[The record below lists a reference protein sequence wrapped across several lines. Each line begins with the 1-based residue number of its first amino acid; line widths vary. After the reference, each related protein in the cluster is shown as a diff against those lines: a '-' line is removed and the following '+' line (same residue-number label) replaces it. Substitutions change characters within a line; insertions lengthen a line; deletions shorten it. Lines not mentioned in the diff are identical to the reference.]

1 MGTFQFQVANCDLK
15 FIPVDAHGFV
25 CSDKSGAAIQPFAEF
40 YPAPTALTTAENRAL
55 YKARRIEFEDNMM
68 HTGQSYQGM
77 FVRIVGKHSRKG
89 LFGVVKGYKVFPL
102 PEKPKRPYTLV
113 WPEIELQI
121 QLDGSLAKCNAKLEN
136 LLDQ

>member
-1 MGTFQFQVANCDLK
+1 LNSHFPQHTIYEDPHHLELIIPVSTHPFVLCVRLMGTFQFQVANCDLK

-68 HTGQSYQGM
+68 HTSQSYQGM

-89 LFGVVKGYKVFPL
+89 LL
-102 PEKPKRPYTLV
+102 
-113 WPEIELQI
+113 
-121 QLDGSLAKCNAKLEN
+121 GS
-136 LLDQ
+136 